1 MIIRAEDKRKNLQIV
16 DIESLVPQEH
26 LLRKIDKAIDF
37 NHIYDLVEDLYCK
50 DNGRPAIDP
59 VVLIKMVLIQ
69 HIYGIRSLRQTVK
82 EIDMNIAYRWFLGF
96 DLGTKVPH
104 FATISYNFVNRFTDE
119 VFEGIF
125 SWILEEA
132 MNKGYV
138 KPETVFID
146 STHIKANANKK
157 KGHKITAQKAARI
170 YEKELTEEI
179 NADRELNGKKMLKEK
194 ESEPPPQEV
203 YVSDVDPDCGL
214 FHKGEHKVE
223 MAYSAHTSCDVNN
236 FVLAV
241 EVTAGN
247 VSDSTAFDN
256 IYGKTTASFPQVQ
269 IVTMDAGYKTSWICK
284 KVIDDGRIPSLPYKR
299 PQNKKGR
306 FKSHEYVYDEYNN
319 CVICPNNKV
328 LNYTTTNRNGYR
340 EFKSN
345 PKDCEQCPC
354 RDKYTESK
362 NHQKVVTRHIWQNY
376 LESAEDIR
384 HSDIGKN
391 SYALRSITIERVFAD
406 AKEKHSMRYTY
417 HRGLNRVSNWVRLKF
432 ACMNLKKLAILSWI
446 EVCLYLKILDNTQI
460 TLYFHC
466 KIQGY
471 LTV

>member
-1 MIIRAEDKRKNLQIV
+1 
-16 DIESLVPQEH
+16 
-26 LLRKIDKAIDF
+26 
-37 NHIYDLVEDLYCK
+37 
-50 DNGRPAIDP
+50 
-59 VVLIKMVLIQ
+59 
-69 HIYGIRSLRQTVK
+69 
-82 EIDMNIAYRWFLGF
+82 
-96 DLGTKVPH
+96 
-104 FATISYNFVNRFTDE
+104 
-119 VFEGIF
+119 
-125 SWILEEA
+125 
-132 MNKGYV
+132 
-138 KPETVFID
+138 
-146 STHIKANANKK
+146 
-157 KGHKITAQKAARI
+157 
-170 YEKELTEEI
+170 
-179 NADRELNGKKMLKEK
+179 MLKEK
-194 ESEPPPQEV
+194 ESEPPPQEG

-354 RDKYTESK
+354 RDKCTESK

-460 TLYFHC
+460 TL
-466 KIQGY
+466 
-471 LTV
+471 